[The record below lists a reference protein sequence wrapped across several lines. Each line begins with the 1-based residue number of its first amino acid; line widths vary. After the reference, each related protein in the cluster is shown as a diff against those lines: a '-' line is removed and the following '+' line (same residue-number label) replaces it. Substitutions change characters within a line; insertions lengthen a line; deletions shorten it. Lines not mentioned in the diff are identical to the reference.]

1 MPPSSPRRLLVPT
14 VALLLMLAMV
24 AAGPIRQF
32 AHYHDFADQRTL
44 LGFINGAD
52 VLSNFGFFFAGAWGL
67 VLAARADGARDA
79 ARPAYVLFAVSIA
92 LTAYGSGWYHLA
104 PDDARLL
111 WDRLPI
117 ALACASLLGLAF
129 ADAVPGY
136 RWHLPLL
143 AALVTFGVSG
153 VLWWRLTGDLR
164 PYLLI
169 QAAPLILA
177 PLLQWQAGVAAA
189 RRRAFGL
196 AIGLYVLA
204 KLCELADQAILDA
217 LQVVG
222 GHTLKHLLA
231 TAAAVV
237 LLRDFAPRPT

>member
-1 MPPSSPRRLLVPT
+1 MSPSSPRSLLIPAVAFLLV
-14 VALLLMLAMV
+14 LAMLV
-24 AAGPIRQF
+24 AGPIQQF

-44 LGFINGAD
+44 FGIINGAD

-67 VLAARADGARDA
+67 VLAARADP
-79 ARPAYVLFAVSIA
+79 ARPAYVLFAMSIA
-92 LTAYGSGWYHLA
+92 LTACGSGWYHLA

-117 ALACASLLGLAF
+117 ALACAALLGLAF

-136 RWHLPLL
+136 RWRLPLL
-143 AALVTFGVSG
+143 SALVTFGVSG

-204 KLCELADQAILDA
+204 KLCELADQAILEA
-217 LQVVG
+217 LQVAG